1 MRPKTHHLPSTPPR
15 EKGKEGV
22 EVFFKVLT
30 KTNFEKF
37 GYS

>member
-15 EKGKEGV
+15 EKGKEV